1 MKSRFFLL
9 CTLFWMQFGAARLS
23 AEEKPIRLAV
33 DLIDGSRV
41 TGISRNNSIRIKT
54 DFGELDVL
62 LRLIDHVRW
71 KEDREQVVLE
81 FPNGDRLTG
90 AVIPEDV
97 QLVTLFGDAKISMQ
111 HMVKLKPLSPQASGI
126 PSLDGLIVH
135 FAFDEEP
142 IAGIVVGRVGDLQ
155 GQRRGGQWMRQQAR
169 GGVFHFT
176 KRDDAIVLADNPSL
190 RSNKLTISVWV
201 NPDSDPQSSYRGI
214 LAKSTSGSWS
224 RGYGLARYPG
234 SPDVHF
240 FVNYYGAETAHAPI
254 PDNSWTH
261 LVGTYDEQTLTLYVN
276 GVKAAEAITRGNY
289 GGPIQ
294 HGDSPL
300 LIGQAPDGYGWMGKI
315 DEVMLFNR
323 VLSAEDIKRLYQQ
336 TNVDLSTRL
345 DNIPNCISKDSRKV
359 SFGRGKELII
369 SE

>member
-1 MKSRFFLL
+1 MKSRFLL
-9 CTLFWMQFGAARLS
+9 LGIVLWMQIGAARS
-23 AEEKPIRLAV
+23 RADEKPIRLAV
-33 DLIDGSRV
+33 DLTDGSRV
-41 TGISRNNSIRIKT
+41 TGKSRNDSIRIKT
-54 DFGELDVL
+54 DFGELNVS
-62 LRLIDHVRW
+62 LRLVDHVRW

-90 AVIPEDV
+90 AIIPEDV
-97 QLVTLFGDAKISMQ
+97 QLVTLFGEAKISMQ
-111 HMVKLKPLSPQASGI
+111 HIVLLKPLPPQATGI

-142 IAGIVVGRVGDLQ
+142 NNGIVVSRVGDLQ
-155 GQRRGGQWMRQQAR
+155 GHRRGGQWMRQQPR

-176 KRDDAIVLADNPSL
+176 KPDDAIVLPDHSSL
-190 RSNKLTISVWV
+190 RLSKLTISVWV

-214 LAKSTSGSWS
+214 LAKSTSGAWS

-254 PDNSWTH
+254 PDNFWTH
-261 LVGTYDEQTLTLYVN
+261 LVGTYNEQTLTLYVN
-276 GVKAAEAITRGNY
+276 GVKAAEAIPQGNY

-300 LIGQAPDGYGWMGKI
+300 LIGQAPDGYGWMGKL

-323 VLSAEDIKRLYQQ
+323 VLSAEDIKRLYQL
-336 TNVDLSTRL
+336 T
-345 DNIPNCISKDSRKV
+345 KAH
-359 SFGRGKELII
+359 
-369 SE
+369 